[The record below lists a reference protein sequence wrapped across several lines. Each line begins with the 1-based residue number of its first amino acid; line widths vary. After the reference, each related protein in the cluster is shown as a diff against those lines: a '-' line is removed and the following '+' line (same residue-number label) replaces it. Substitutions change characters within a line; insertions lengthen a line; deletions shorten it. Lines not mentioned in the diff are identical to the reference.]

1 MSSAL
6 STSKISV
13 PFTLADIVDMR
24 EDINQVVIG
33 GERKGT
39 RNIGCEQFVINA
51 NNKNG
56 KKSNSS
62 TIMSKISS
70 RFKNLNIKRGPSYL
84 ASPLVVRNLLIINRI
99 FYFL

>member
-6 STSKISV
+6 GTSKTSV

-33 GERKGT
+33 GDRKGT

-51 NNKNG
+51 NNKNA
-56 KKSNSS
+56 KHSKSSAITCSANSS
-62 TIMSKISS
+62 AKYHPGSKT
-70 RFKNLNIKRGPSYL
+70 
-84 ASPLVVRNLLIINRI
+84 
-99 FYFL
+99 